1 MSSPPTVNEFN
12 KWNKNH
18 KLCKKQEN
26 LHFQHTAI
34 ISKQPLESDDIFP
47 YADSTEC
54 KDVSFAKCQ
63 NSVVVKLKHILPWS
77 YCILNS
83 IFS

>member
-26 LHFQHTAI
+26 PHFLHTAS
-34 ISKQPLESDDIFP
+34 ISKQPLESDG
-47 YADSTEC
+47 YAEC

-63 NSVVVKLKHILPWS
+63 NSVVVNAQTHTSLKLLYSKF
-77 YCILNS
+77 N
-83 IFS
+83 F

>member
-12 KWNKNH
+12 KWNKYH

-26 LHFQHTAI
+26 PHFLHTAS
-34 ISKQPLESDDIFP
+34 ISKQPLESDG
-47 YADSTEC
+47 YAEC